1 MGDREPPVWGDD
13 RLSTFFRDAEIN
25 TRVTMAKYPDVYRL
39 LQRLDQAFWTVADTF
54 EHDNAQLV
62 PRFLFVRAYSA
73 YLAAC
78 RLGMSGQL
86 MEARPVLRLGLEC
99 AWYALHVAADPAPY
113 QRAEVWLQRNDN
125 AEAAKRCRKEFTVT
139 NVRATHETRDAE
151 TAADV
156 RRLYDE
162 LIDLGAHPNQLG
174 TLAAARCIQERERV
188 GFDMGILYAEELP
201 VMFTLRQAVAVGVGA
216 LKICRLVYAER
227 FAIVGLD
234 GKIDALVGQL
244 NTVFRRY
251 GRLGQ

>member
-39 LQRLDQAFWTVADTF
+39 LQRLDQAFRTVEHAV
-54 EHDNAQLV
+54 EHDDAARVV
-62 PRFLFVRAYSA
+62 PRFLFVRAHSA

-86 MEARPVLRLGLEC
+86 TEARAVLRVGLEC
-99 AWYALHVAADPAPY
+99 AWYALHVAADPVPY
-113 QRAEVWLQRNDN
+113 QRVEVWLRRNDN
-125 AEAAKRCRKEFTVT
+125 AQATARCKAEFTVA
-139 NVRATHETRDAE
+139 NVRATHETCDAE

-156 RRLYDE
+156 RRFYDE
-162 LIDLGAHPNQLG
+162 LIDFGAHPNQLG
-174 TLAAARCIQERERV
+174 TLAAARCAQE
-188 GFDMGILYAEELP
+188 GDDYHIGILYPEELS

-216 LKICRLVYAER
+216 LKIFRLVYPER
-227 FAIVGLD
+227 FTIVGLD
-234 GKIDALVGQL
+234 GEIDALVGQL

-251 GRLGQ
+251 GRHGQ